1 MRPHGHGYLAMV
13 VIVLDPLAVEA
24 WIRVHAEVVGPGGA
38 VEELPLRTLP
48 RCTARAAPL
57 VLTQVSR

>member
-1 MRPHGHGYLAMV
+1 MV